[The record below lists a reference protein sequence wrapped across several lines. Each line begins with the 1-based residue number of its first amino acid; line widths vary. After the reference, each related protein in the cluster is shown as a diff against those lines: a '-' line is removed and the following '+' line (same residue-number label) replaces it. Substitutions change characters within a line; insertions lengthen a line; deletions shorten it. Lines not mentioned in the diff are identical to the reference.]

1 MNTGHDNVHSGSILS
16 EVAMEALVIMVDV
29 LKYVD
34 DLLSGTPAKLI
45 TKVIV
50 DLLTIMV
57 VSERSHLSAQ
67 HAKLT

>member
-1 MNTGHDNVHSGSILS
+1 MGHDNVHSGSILS

-50 DLLTIMV
+50 DLLTIVV

>member
-1 MNTGHDNVHSGSILS
+1 
-16 EVAMEALVIMVDV
+16 MEALVIMVDV

-50 DLLTIMV
+50 DLLTIVV

>member
-1 MNTGHDNVHSGSILS
+1 MDTGHDNVHSGSILS

-50 DLLTIMV
+50 DLLTIVV